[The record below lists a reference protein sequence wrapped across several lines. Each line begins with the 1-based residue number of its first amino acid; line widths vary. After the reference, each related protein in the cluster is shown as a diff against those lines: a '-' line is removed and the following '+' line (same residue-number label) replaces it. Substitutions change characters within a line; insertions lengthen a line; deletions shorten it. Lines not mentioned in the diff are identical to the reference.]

1 MFDGEIKITGKHASY
16 VKFLA
21 AKTTQ
26 LNKGIPC
33 VGAFKR
39 YIDVYIAGATIGL
52 VKKLKSPIDN
62 SVSETATLFADAV
75 IGEQEKLKI
84 LYRIMQLIDD
94 PSLSCDDRLDLAF
107 RYDADDARV
116 KKGVELF
123 NSYARG
129 GIQWLYDEI
138 TQNAITSD
146 DYYENISNLVKN
158 FSQDYEE
165 AFPKEED

>member
-1 MFDGEIKITGKHASY
+1 MFDGEIKISGKHALY
-16 VKFLA
+16 IKFLA
-21 AKTTQ
+21 SKTTQ
-26 LNKGIPC
+26 LNKGVPC
-33 VGAFKR
+33 AGAFKR

-52 VKKLKSPIDN
+52 VKKLKSPTDN
-62 SVSETATLFADAV
+62 TVSETATLFADAV

-94 PSLSCDDRLDLAF
+94 PSLSCDDRIDLAF
-107 RYDADDARV
+107 RYDADDAHV
-116 KKGVELF
+116 KKGMELF

-138 TQNAITSD
+138 SENVTTQED
-146 DYYENISNLVKN
+146 CYENIAELVKN

-165 AFPKEED
+165 SFIN

>member
-1 MFDGEIKITGKHASY
+1 MFDGEIKISGKHALY
-16 VKFLA
+16 IKFLA
-21 AKTTQ
+21 SKTTQ
-26 LNKGIPC
+26 LNKGVPC
-33 VGAFKR
+33 AGAFKR

-52 VKKLKSPIDN
+52 VKKLKSPTDN
-62 SVSETATLFADAV
+62 TVSETATLFADAV

-94 PSLSCDDRLDLAF
+94 PSLSCDDRIDLAF
-107 RYDADDARV
+107 RYDADDAHV
-116 KKGVELF
+116 KKGMELF

-138 TQNAITSD
+138 SENVTTQE
-146 DYYENISNLVKN
+146 DYYENIAELVKN

-165 AFPKEED
+165 SFIN

>member
-1 MFDGEIKITGKHASY
+1 MFDGEIKISGKHALY
-16 VKFLA
+16 IKFLA

-26 LNKGIPC
+26 LNKGLPC
-33 VGAFKR
+33 AGAFKR
-39 YIDVYIAGATIGL
+39 YIDVYIAGATIGF
-52 VKKLKSPIDN
+52 VKKLKSPTDN

-94 PSLSCDDRLDLAF
+94 SSLSCDDRIDLAF
-107 RYDADDARV
+107 RYDADDAHV
-116 KKGVELF
+116 KKGIELF

-138 TQNAITSD
+138 TENATTQD
-146 DYYENISNLVKN
+146 DYYENIAELVKN

-165 AFPKEED
+165 SFIN

>member
-52 VKKLKSPIDN
+52 VKKLKSPMDN

-107 RYDADDARV
+107 RYDADDAHV
-116 KKGVELF
+116 KKGMELF